1 MIEAVRV
8 GIIAEESLFTKELY
22 KNLSQDIPELFFTGT
37 AAEALE
43 EIKNRKYDIV
53 TLSYDMNDYYSVDEL
68 ITILQESVSIEKII
82 VFSEKPHKQNELEK
96 KYDTSDKRIEMMF
109 GIDVTDFTH
118 TILERINKLLL
129 QRDAEEQKAKSME
142 KKKYS
147 ENIPLFDSIPIGLYR
162 IDPDG
167 NFLDCNNTLISIFEA
182 PHRDVLLEENYFA
195 MFSDVDETANW
206 LGIIRKNGI
215 IRGLVFE
222 VEQYNGNSIWVRD
235 NAKSVLDSNGNI
247 LYYDGTLEDVTLQK
261 KLEDKLLS
269 FLATHDILT
278 GLPNRNFFHAQS
290 KLTLSQARYSGD
302 IVAFLILDIDSFA
315 DITAEHGGKAGD
327 EVLQISA
334 ERMKEL
340 MRKSDLIAR
349 LDGEKFIVLL
359 HSIRNRRDI
368 LAVAKKVSQV
378 FTEAVIV
385 NGVQIPVTG
394 SIGISIFPEHSDD
407 ISTLIKYAEIAA
419 LTVKERKKG
428 GYMIY
433 SESIHSS
440 LKQKQ
445 QQ

>member
-68 ITILQESVSIEKII
+68 ITILQESVSIKKII
-82 VFSEKPHKQNELEK
+82 VFSEKQQVKDELEK
-96 KYDTSDKRIEMMF
+96 KFKIGDERIEMVF
-109 GIDVTDFTH
+109 GVDVTGFTR
-118 TILERINKLLL
+118 TILEIINTLLL
-129 QRDAEEQKAKSME
+129 KRDAEEQKAKSME
-142 KKKYS
+142 KKNYS
-147 ENIPLFDSIPIGLYR
+147 ENLPLFDSIPIGLYR

-167 NFLDCNNTLISIFEA
+167 NFMDCNNTLITIFEA

-195 MFSDVDETANW
+195 MFSDVDETTNW
-206 LGIIRKNGI
+206 LEIIRKNGI

-235 NAKSVLDSNGNI
+235 NAKSVLDGDGSI

-261 KLEDKLLS
+261 KLEDKLS

-302 IVAFLILDIDSFA
+302 IVAFLILDIDSFSEI
-315 DITAEHGGKAGD
+315 ITKYGSKVGD
-327 EVLQISA
+327 EILQISA

-349 LDGEKFIVLL
+349 LDGDKFIVLL

-378 FTEAVIV
+378 FVEAVSV
-385 NGVQIPVTG
+385 NDVQIPVTG

-419 LTVKERKKG
+419 LTVKEREKG

>member
-1 MIEAVRV
+1 MKEAVHA
-8 GIIAEESLFTKELY
+8 GIIAEETLFSNELY
-22 KNLSQDIPELFFTGT
+22 KNLSQDVSDLFFASTVV
-37 AAEALE
+37 EALE
-43 EIKNRKYDIV
+43 EIKTRKFDIII
-53 TLSYDMNDYYSVDEL
+53 LSYDMHDFYSIDEL
-68 ITILQESVSIEKII
+68 ITILQESVSIKKII
-82 VFSEKPHKQNELEK
+82 VFSEKQQVKDELEK
-96 KYDTSDKRIEMMF
+96 KFKIGDERIEMVF
-109 GIDVTDFTH
+109 GVDVTGFTR
-118 TILERINKLLL
+118 TILEIINTLLL
-129 QRDAEEQKAKSME
+129 KRDAEEQKAKSME
-142 KKKYS
+142 KKNYS
-147 ENIPLFDSIPIGLYR
+147 ENLPLFDSIPIGLYR

-167 NFLDCNNTLISIFEA
+167 NFMDCNNTLITIFEA

-195 MFSDVDETANW
+195 MFSDVDETTNW
-206 LGIIRKNGI
+206 LEIIRKNGI

-235 NAKSVLDSNGNI
+235 NAKSVLDGDGSI

-261 KLEDKLLS
+261 KLEDKLS

-302 IVAFLILDIDSFA
+302 IVAFLILDIDSFSEI
-315 DITAEHGGKAGD
+315 ITKYGSKVGD
-327 EVLQISA
+327 EILQISA

-349 LDGEKFIVLL
+349 LDGDKFIVLL

-378 FTEAVIV
+378 FVEAVSV
-385 NGVQIPVTG
+385 NDVQIPVTG

-419 LTVKERKKG
+419 LTVKEREKG

>member
-1 MIEAVRV
+1 MKEAVHA
-8 GIIAEESLFTKELY
+8 GIIAEETLFSNELY
-22 KNLSQDIPELFFTGT
+22 KNLSQDVSDLFFASTVV
-37 AAEALE
+37 EALE
-43 EIKNRKYDIV
+43 EIKTRKFDIII
-53 TLSYDMNDYYSVDEL
+53 LSYDMHDFYSIDEL
-68 ITILQESVSIEKII
+68 ITILQESVSIKKII
-82 VFSEKPHKQNELEK
+82 VFSEKQQVKDELEK
-96 KYDTSDKRIEMMF
+96 KFKIGDERIEMVF
-109 GIDVTDFTH
+109 GVDVTGFTR
-118 TILERINKLLL
+118 TILEIINTLLL
-129 QRDAEEQKAKSME
+129 KRDAEEQKAKSME
-142 KKKYS
+142 KKNYS
-147 ENIPLFDSIPIGLYR
+147 ENLPLFDSIPIGLYR

-167 NFLDCNNTLISIFEA
+167 NFMDCNNTLITIFEA

-195 MFSDVDETANW
+195 MFSDVDETTNW
-206 LGIIRKNGI
+206 LEIIRRNGI

-235 NAKSVLDSNGNI
+235 NAKSVLDGDGSI

-261 KLEDKLLS
+261 KLEDKLS

-302 IVAFLILDIDSFA
+302 IVAFLILDIDSFSEI
-315 DITAEHGGKAGD
+315 ITKYGSKVGD
-327 EVLQISA
+327 EILQISA

-349 LDGEKFIVLL
+349 LDGDKFIVLL

-378 FTEAVIV
+378 FVEAVSV
-385 NGVQIPVTG
+385 NDVQIPVTG

-419 LTVKERKKG
+419 LTVKEREKG